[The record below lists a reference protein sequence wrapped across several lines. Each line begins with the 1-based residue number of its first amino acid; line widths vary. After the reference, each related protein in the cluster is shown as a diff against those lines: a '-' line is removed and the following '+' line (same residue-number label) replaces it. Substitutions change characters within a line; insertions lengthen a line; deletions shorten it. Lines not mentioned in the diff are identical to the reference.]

1 MGKTL
6 TYKILDAHK
15 VSEDLENNKSDE
27 NNEISINNKEIK
39 ENHLSYKKDLWM
51 YFESINS
58 KFIKDRQKAKSL
70 K

>member
-1 MGKTL
+1 MS
-6 TYKILDAHK
+6 
-15 VSEDLENNKSDE
+15 SEDLENNKSDE

-70 K
+70 MYIIFQKSNTPII